1 MANPIMHHATELPL
15 HGGRAPRWL
24 FGRMVRLSRAISEV
38 ILDDFGADELVIRLS
53 DPDWFQALACAIG
66 YDWHSS
72 GTTTV
77 TIGALREAL
86 NGSNEVYVA
95 GGKGKAG
102 LNTPFDIE
110 KGTELLSISKNADA
124 LKETSRLAAKVD
136 SALVYDDLGIYQHSM
151 IFSKRKWSVVQ
162 QGMAREGGMAVRFQW
177 LSDSVDKGD
186 IANEPHSGMR
196 SNRHYTSMDL
206 TDSRNSWARKS
217 SIEVL
222 EEYRKML
229 SGRSYP
235 SRHPIIKSIDMGKRA
250 ADAIGRARELDPKD
264 YKELMLVKG
273 IGRATLRSL
282 AFVSSLIYDRE
293 LACRDPVMF
302 AYNLGG
308 KDGIPFRVDRGTYDD
323 VCGSLEGI
331 IENARIESGEKYGA
345 LKRLSREIS
354 GHPASDFIS

>member
-1 MANPIMHHATELPL
+1 MHHATELPL

-38 ILDDFGADELVIRLS
+38 MLDDFGADELVTRLS
-53 DPDWFQALACAIG
+53 DPNWFQALACAIG

-86 NGSNEVYVA
+86 NDSNEIYVA

-110 KGTELLSISKNADA
+110 KGTELLSISKSAEE
-124 LKETSRLAAKVD
+124 LKEASRLAAKVD
-136 SALVYDDLGIYQHSM
+136 SALVYDNLGIYQHSM
-151 IFSKRKWSVVQ
+151 IFSRRKWSVVQ
-162 QGMAREGGMAVRFQW
+162 QGMSREGRMAVRFQW
-177 LSDSVDKGD
+177 LSDSIDKGD

-196 SNRHYTSMDL
+196 SNRHSTSMDL
-206 TDSRNSWARKS
+206 TDSRNSWARES
-217 SIEVL
+217 SIDML
-222 EEYRKML
+222 GEYRKML
-229 SGRSYP
+229 SVKSYP
-235 SRHPIIKSIDMGKRA
+235 SRHPIIRSMDMSKRA
-250 ADAIGRARELDPKD
+250 ADAIDRARELEPKD
-264 YKELMLVKG
+264 YRELMLVKG

-293 LACRDPVMF
+293 LAYRDPVMF

-308 KDGIPFRVDRGTYDD
+308 KDGIPFKVNRKTYDS
-323 VCGSLEGI
+323 VCGSLEEI
-331 IENARIESGEKYGA
+331 IENARIEGGEKYGA
-345 LKRLSREIS
+345 LKRLSREMS